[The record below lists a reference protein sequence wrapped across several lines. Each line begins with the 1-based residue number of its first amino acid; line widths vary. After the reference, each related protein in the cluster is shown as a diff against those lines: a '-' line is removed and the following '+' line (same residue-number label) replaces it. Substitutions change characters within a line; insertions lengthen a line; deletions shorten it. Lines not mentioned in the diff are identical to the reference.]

1 MQRELL
7 KNKTFLNKQ
16 SSFIQALEGMGDV
29 LEFETKRQKNKLV
42 LDGLQKIRD
51 LMKKFFEIQKKEPE
65 RFKQL
70 MFARD
75 FLDFC
80 NKNPEEAQFRLAF
93 NPDEYLIGYSTP
105 INQLVRIYKA
115 AIDSKNDA
123 ISKATVKHIIT
134 LLSELSKQSNNEW
147 YIKSILQKLE
157 DITRIAIKH
166 DDDSMFTA
174 TSWYIK
180 IVFGSFGKNQEEFD
194 LTNIKLFDDYFF
206 ATIKYI
212 VSDGHFSLFE
222 NLIRNL
228 VDNFQMR
235 TDYVMEVWDYARLI
249 LKDDFEKYEQLN
261 KKYDVE
267 SLAKELDG
275 LIKGI
280 NTIEDLKIW
289 TDKFDTLKK
298 NIESAFSKEQ
308 EKKANELE
316 QQIKRIP
323 SSKFKYYNL
332 LRILFAVGAYCLF
345 KHRASYIK
353 YLWEYKQPS
362 DSDAIW
368 IGHDIVPTSLEEIVK
383 LYLPMILSQK
393 KLEFWEEHHGSE
405 KYYRK
410 YFLLLLARIFANSP
424 VDIKEEFGEYNLPSI
439 YYLEDIIFTMDA
451 FVQLA
456 HDLKKQKNLLLEL
469 GFNIEKLD
477 EIFDVKLIPFL
488 EKLKKE
494 ARGQI
499 ALKHK

>member
-275 LIKGI
+275 LIKKI

-289 TDKFDTLKK
+289 VDKFDTLKK
-298 NIESAFSKEQ
+298 IIESALSKEQ

-316 QQIKRIP
+316 QQIKRIAF
-323 SSKFKYYNL
+323 SKFKYNNL
-332 LRILFAVGAYCLF
+332 LRFLFDVEAYCLH
-345 KHRASYIK
+345 KQKISYIK
-353 YLWEYKQPS
+353 YLWEYEY
-362 DSDAIW
+362 
-368 IGHDIVPTSLEEIVK
+368 IVPKSLEEIVE
-383 LYLPMILSQK
+383 LYIPEILSK
-393 KLEFWEEHHGSE
+393 KDE
-405 KYYRK
+405 YYK
-410 YFLLLLARIFANSP
+410 QYFLLLLARIFANSS
-424 VDIKEEFGEYNLPSI
+424 VDIIEIYNLPNLSI
-439 YYLEDIIFTMDA
+439 HYLNDIIFIVDDS
-451 FVQLA
+451 VQLA